1 VNLKRLGLAVAIAS
15 VLVALTAC
23 TAPNSTPATSSS
35 SPKNATASESAMA
48 TTLAYVKS
56 GLPDLAGKKIAY
68 LAECASEN
76 PYCQARLAGAQEA
89 AGKLGAAMTVFDAG
103 FDPAAQLKQV
113 QDAIQR
119 GFDGFVFSPV
129 ADATGCSDFKLLQAT
144 KKPVATIN
152 SPMCG
157 NPDYTK
163 GTAGF
168 VGMQTETFFQQH
180 VEAAFKTCT
189 GKCDAVAVGGYV
201 GSDLFTRW
209 ENAIKA
215 AAAKYPNVT
224 VVSDQPG
231 SFDAKSAFT
240 VVQDALT
247 SHPNVSIV
255 LSSWDDMTRG
265 VEQAITAA
273 GKKPGT
279 DVKIFS
285 VGGTKYASAK
295 VVSGTWNE
303 TSILLPR
310 EESYYGFVQLAQ
322 AMKTGTDTPGFTYL
336 AQAPVIVQGPGSIFI
351 TSQNA
356 AKFTP
361 EY

>member
-1 VNLKRLGLAVAIAS
+1 VHLKRLGLTLAITTA
-15 VLVALTAC
+15 LVTLTAC
-23 TAPNSTPATSSS
+23 SAPTPSATTGPTQS
-35 SPKNATASESAMA
+35 AVASQSAMSA
-48 TTLAYVKS
+48 TLAYVKA
-56 GLPDLAGKKIAY
+56 GLPNLGGAKVAY

-76 PYCQARLAGAQEA
+76 PYCQARLAGAKEA
-89 AGKLGAAMTVFDAG
+89 ATKIGVDLTVFDAG
-103 FDPAAQLKQV
+103 FDPATQLKQV

-119 GFDGFVFSPV
+119 GFDGYVFSPV
-129 ADATGCSDFKLLQAT
+129 ADATGCANFKLLQAT
-144 KKPVATIN
+144 SKPIATIN

-157 NPDYTK
+157 NPDYTE

-180 VEAAFKTCT
+180 VEEAFKSCN
-189 GKCDAVAVGGYV
+189 GKCEAVAVGGYV

-209 ENAIKA
+209 ETAIKA

-224 VVSDQPG
+224 VVVDQPG

-247 SHPNVSIV
+247 SHPNISIA

-285 VGGTKYASAK
+285 VGGTTYASSK
-295 VVSGTWNE
+295 VTAGTWNE

-310 EESYYGFVQLAQ
+310 EESYYGFVQLAH
-322 AMKTGTDTPGFTYL
+322 AIKTGKAIPGFTYL
-336 AQAPVIVQGPGSIFI
+336 ADAPVVVDGPGSIFI
-351 TSQNA
+351 TASTA
-356 AKFTP
+356 SKFTP